1 MSQKSS
7 NGIFGILFITGS
19 GLNNAHIFKMGF
31 RLVMVAFFCF
41 LELSFLHQSAL
52 LVCSELNCRI
62 FLLIRVILLKTSY
75 TFSDADSDVS
85 MQDNKNIGLSCVTD
99 KVI

>member
-1 MSQKSS
+1 M
-7 NGIFGILFITGS
+7 
-19 GLNNAHIFKMGF
+19 GL

-41 LELSFLHQSAL
+41 LKLSFLHQSSQC
-52 LVCSELNCRI
+52 VYSELNCRT

-75 TFSDADSDVS
+75 TFSGADGDVAL
-85 MQDNKNIGLSCVTD
+85 QDNKNIGLSSVTD